1 MFISAEKTEVPLLPP
16 GDSTFDLS
24 DWRVL
29 SKFWHPVAFSADVR
43 EEPVSAR
50 LLDIDL
56 VVYRTDSSI
65 SVALDQCPHRGTR
78 LSHGALVA
86 DELVCPMHGLRF
98 NGLGV
103 CTAVPSNPSNELSI
117 SPQLRL
123 TTFMVEERYG
133 IVWTNLSKAPL
144 WPLPEWEGIKD
155 ESLKNIYIPSD
166 TWNASAPRHV
176 ENFNDIAHFPWVHSQ
191 TFGAENV
198 EPVPLYNVD
207 ETEFGLSFEIPYFEG
222 GNRFPDEVE
231 SEDRQVTY
239 RYELTFP
246 FSTLLIISPDDSDYV
261 QYFADTVCPVSAYET
276 KIFQVVTDTT
286 GTPDEEFL
294 VPESLAINNED
305 KTLVESQ
312 RPRGLPLNL
321 QFEGNIPADR
331 MSIRYRRALSEKFKL
346 GCHL

>member
-16 GDSTFDLS
+16 EDSTFDLS

-56 VVYRTDSSI
+56 VVYRTASGI

-78 LSHGALVA
+78 LSHGELVA
-86 DELVCPMHGLRF
+86 DELVCAMHGLRF

>member
-1 MFISAEKTEVPLLPP
+1 MFISVEKSEVPLLPP
-16 GDSTFDLS
+16 EGSTFDLC
-24 DWRVL
+24 DWSVL
-29 SKFWHPVAFSADVR
+29 SKFWHPLAFSADVQ
-43 EEPVSAR
+43 EKPISAR

-56 VVYRTDSSI
+56 VVYRTASGI

-78 LSHGALVA
+78 LSHGELVA
-86 DELVCPMHGLRF
+86 DELVCRMHGLRF
-98 NGLGV
+98 DGRGL
-103 CTAVPSNPSNELSI
+103 CTAVPSNPTNELSI

-133 IVWTNLSKAPL
+133 IVWTNLSGQPL

-176 ENFNDIAHFPWVHSQ
+176 ENFNDIAHFPWVHAQ
-191 TFGAENV
+191 TFGAESA
-198 EPVPLYNVD
+198 EPVPLYSVD
-207 ETEFGLSFEIPYFEG
+207 ETEFGLSFEMPYFEG

-261 QYFADTVCPVSAYET
+261 QYFADTVCPVSAFET

-286 GTPDEEFL
+286 GSPDEEFL

-305 KTLVESQ
+305 KTLVEGQ

-321 QFEGNIPADR
+321 QLEGNIPADR
-331 MSIRYRRALSEKFKL
+331 MSIKFRRALSEKFKL
-346 GCHL
+346 GHHL

>member
-1 MFISAEKTEVPLLPP
+1 MFISVDKTEVPLLPP
-16 GDSTFDLS
+16 EGNTFGLS
-24 DWRVL
+24 DWSVL
-29 SKFWHPVAFSADVR
+29 SKFWHPLVFSSEVC
-43 EEPVSAR
+43 ETPVSAR
-50 LLDIDL
+50 LLDVDL
-56 VVYRTDSSI
+56 VVYRTASGI

-78 LSHGALVA
+78 LSHGEMRAG
-86 DELVCPMHGLRF
+86 ELVCPMHGLRF
-98 NGLGV
+98 DGQGS
-103 CTAVPSNPSNELSI
+103 CTGIPSHPGDEISI

-123 TTFMVEERYG
+123 TTFLVEERYG
-133 IVWTNLSKAPL
+133 IVWTNLSGDPL

-155 ESLKNIYIPSD
+155 DRLKNVYIPSD

-198 EPVPLYNVD
+198 EPVPIYSVD
-207 ETEFGLSFEIPYFEG
+207 ETEYGLSFEIPYLEG
-222 GNRFPDEVE
+222 GNRFPDDVE

-286 GTPDEEFL
+286 GSPDEDFL
-294 VPESLAINNED
+294 IPESLAINNED
-305 KTLVESQ
+305 KTLVEGQ
-312 RPRGLPLNL
+312 RPRSLPLNL
-321 QFEGNIPADR
+321 QLEGHIPADR
-331 MSIRYRRALSEKFKL
+331 MSIKYRRALSERFKL